1 MANQI
6 PIWKT
11 YYTSLTEKLG
21 GADFVDF
28 TIRVNTATN
37 VVYSGRAYK
46 DTDGKVLVSINDIV
60 RRYLKT
66 NDLTASVGAGQDSI
80 EYNSLQVQAWV
91 YVGATSVDTIIFDD
105 VQDYDPNENY
115 LADGLQLPI
124 TSQIDPRQLFWFT
137 SLPTQIMQVTY
148 TKEDGTA
155 DTIDHSGES
164 ISGPFS
170 FLARFSS
177 LKVGSLV
184 SVQTES
190 FTADYEVVAPCN
202 RFVLYYTN
210 SRGGVDSF
218 LLRNVKE
225 SDAIT
230 RERIADNIKQ
240 ATMTKTFKGYSGFL
254 TAEQSAR
261 MGDLLET
268 TSAVLEDLESGRRY
282 EVAVRTASWE
292 RKTYITEGRKLVYYE
307 MELEVLKQFVR
318 Q

>member
-21 GADFVDF
+21 GADYVDF

-46 DTDGKVLVSINDIV
+46 DPNGKVLISINDIV

-66 NDLTASVGAGQDSI
+66 NDLTESVGAGSDSI
-80 EYNSLQVQAWV
+80 EYNSLQVQVWV
-91 YVGATSVDTIIFDD
+91 YVGTTSVETIIFDD
-105 VQDYDPNENY
+105 VQDYDPNESY
-115 LADGLQLPI
+115 MSDGLQLPI
-124 TSQIDPRQLFWFT
+124 TSEIDPRQVFWFT
-137 SLPTQIMQVTY
+137 SLPTQIFQVTY
-148 TKEDGTA
+148 TKADGTA
-155 DTIDHSGES
+155 DMIDYSGES
-164 ISGPFS
+164 IDGPFS
-170 FLARFSS
+170 LLARFSS
-177 LKVGSLV
+177 LKVGSFI
-184 SVQTES
+184 SVQTDT
-190 FTADYEVVAPCN
+190 FAVDYKVVAPCH
-202 RFVLYYTN
+202 RFVIYYTN

-230 RERIADNIKQ
+230 RERVADTIKQ

-282 EVAVRTASWE
+282 EVAVKTASWE
-292 RKTYITEGRKLVYYE
+292 KKTYITEGRKLVYYE
-307 MELEVLKQFVR
+307 MELEVLKQFER

>member
-28 TIRVNTATN
+28 TIRVNTAAN

-46 DTDGKVLVSINDIV
+46 DPDGKVLISINDIV
-60 RRYLKT
+60 RRYLKA
-66 NDLTASVGAGQDSI
+66 NDLTANVGAGQDSI

-91 YVGATSVDTIIFDD
+91 YVGATSVETIIFDD

-148 TKEDGTA
+148 TKADGTA
-155 DTIDHSGES
+155 ETIDHSGES

-184 SVQTES
+184 SVQTDS

-202 RFVLYYTN
+202 RFVL
-210 SRGGVDSF
+210 
-218 LLRNVKE
+218 
-225 SDAIT
+225 
-230 RERIADNIKQ
+230 
-240 ATMTKTFKGYSGFL
+240 
-254 TAEQSAR
+254 
-261 MGDLLET
+261 
-268 TSAVLEDLESGRRY
+268 
-282 EVAVRTASWE
+282 
-292 RKTYITEGRKLVYYE
+292 
-307 MELEVLKQFVR
+307 
-318 Q
+318 